1 MSLKQYKEV
10 LVNPLIK
17 ENPITLQIL
26 GICSAL
32 AVTSNLNVTLIMC
45 IALTSVVSLSN
56 LFISIIRN
64 YIPSSVRIIVQMTII
79 ATLVILVDELL
90 KAYDYETSKKLSVFV
105 GLIITNCIVMGRA
118 EAFAMQNP
126 PGVSFLDGFG
136 NGLGYSVILIILGII
151 RELFGTGTILEYEIF
166 PLVQNGGWYVPNNFF
181 LLPPVSF
188 ILIGL
193 IIWALRAWQKDQIE
207 EPEFKMSKNSPEVVP
222 NPPPTPSSKIAS

>member
-118 EAFAMQNP
+118 EAFAMKEKP
-126 PGVSFLDGFG
+126 FVSFLDGLG
-136 NGLGYSVILIILGII
+136 NGIGYSLILIGVAFI
-151 RELFGTGTILEYEIF
+151 RELFGAGTFFGIPIF
-166 PLVQNGGWYVPNNFF
+166 GYC
-181 LLPPVSF
+181 
-188 ILIGL
+188 
-193 IIWALRAWQKDQIE
+193 
-207 EPEFKMSKNSPEVVP
+207 
-222 NPPPTPSSKIAS
+222 